1 MNRYLLTFY
10 KKDNMR
16 FISHLDLQRLFQR
29 AIKRGNVKV
38 AYSNGF
44 NPHELMNIVQP
55 LSLGFESEG
64 ELVEID
70 TEIPYEAKKLMSA
83 LNLALPEG
91 IKFIDCIETERK
103 NKDTTC
109 PTKYAEYSLTFE
121 DTSIL
126 SKLRIDEF
134 LKQDQIII
142 QKHDK
147 KTKKFVDKDVKDMVI
162 KLYLDGSKLIMLVS
176 CGSNKTL
183 NPSNLISSLLSYS
196 GIDCA
201 AEYIRI
207 TRTKLVKDE

>member
-70 TEIPYEAKKLMSA
+70 TEIPYEPKKLMSA

>member
-70 TEIPYEAKKLMSA
+70 TEIPYEPKKLMES

-121 DTSIL
+121 DETIL
-126 SKLRIDEF
+126 SKLKIDEF
-134 LKQDQIII
+134 LNEDQIII

-147 KTKKFVDKDVKDMVI
+147 KTKKLVDKDVKDMVQ
-162 KLYLDGSKLIMLVS
+162 KLYLEGNKLMMLVS

-183 NPSNLISSLLSYS
+183 NPSNLIASLIKFS
-196 GIDCA
+196 GIDCP

-207 TRTKLVKDE
+207 TRTKLVKEE